1 MLKHLSSGI
10 GERDMN
16 IKPADKTIKELVA
29 PERSNFENKKEYF
42 GIVQSLNQRFCWRKK
57 YDTCSN
63 SNTLICHSYSFKFTQ
78 KHIFS

>member
-1 MLKHLSSGI
+1 MVKIKAKRGSHVLKHLSSGI

-63 SNTLICHSYSFKFTQ
+63 L
-78 KHIFS
+78 